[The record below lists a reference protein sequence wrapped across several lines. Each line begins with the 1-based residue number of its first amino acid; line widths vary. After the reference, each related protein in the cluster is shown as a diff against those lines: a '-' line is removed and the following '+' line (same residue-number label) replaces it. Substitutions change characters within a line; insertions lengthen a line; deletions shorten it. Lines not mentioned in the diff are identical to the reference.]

1 MKIRQNLIDNIVSLD
16 LTREQLAKQLLTAR
30 YTSLKHK
37 AEAEWLD
44 QLADLLRDGEGVV
57 KQKRI
62 YDEYQDRITDL
73 MDIYRDRDN
82 ES

>member
-30 YTSLKHK
+30 YTALKHK
-37 AEAEWLD
+37 AEADWLD
-44 QLADLLRDGEGVV
+44 QLANLLRDGDTEGQA
-57 KQKRI
+57 KI

-73 MDIYRDRDN
+73 MDTYRDRDN
-82 ES
+82 E

>member
-1 MKIRQNLIDNIVSLD
+1 MKIKQNLIDNIVSLD

-44 QLADLLRDGEGVV
+44 QLADLLRDDEGVV

-62 YDEYQDRITDL
+62 YDEYQDRITYL
-73 MDIYRDRDN
+73 MDTYRDRDN